1 MYDSNRNI
9 EDLLA
14 DENFIIWARHP
25 NKDRDAYWKSWLEA
39 HPERKADVL
48 LAKEIIARLQF
59 THTLPSQEAYDEV
72 LHRLLKSGEK
82 PANLPKKEITYQA
95 RKVNYGL
102 KLAASFLLLAL
113 ATALLAR
120 IWNEPPAPPKK
131 TVAPTWSTKQNP
143 TGLKSQIQLPD
154 GTMVWLN
161 AESTLKYP
169 NQFDSAGREVFLV
182 GEAFF
187 DVARDETK
195 PFTVHAGGLTTTAL
209 GTSFSV
215 TSYPKEENIS
225 VALLTGKVI
234 VREEEG
240 KELNSMVLAP
250 GEQAIYT
257 ESKHEFFRTIF
268 DYDISLG
275 WKDGLLAF
283 KEADF
288 AHIKRKLERWY
299 GVQIEIKGVP
309 RKSWKISGTF
319 KNQSLERV
327 LERLAFS
334 KEFTFRISDDYVLIN
349 FFNQKPS

>member
-1 MYDSNRNI
+1 MYDPNRNI
-9 EDLLA
+9 EDLLV
-14 DENFIIWARHP
+14 DQNFIKWAKHP
-25 NKDRDAYWKSWLEA
+25 TPDRDAYWQSWMRA
-39 HPERKADVL
+39 HPERKPDVL
-48 LAKEIIARLQF
+48 LAKELVIRSRF
-59 THTLPSQEAYDEV
+59 RHTLPAQEAYDEV
-72 LHRLLKSGEK
+72 LHRLMKTDEKQDFLPQKKLKAKTWRWGYR
-82 PANLPKKEITYQA
+82 L
-95 RKVNYGL
+95 KV
-102 KLAASFLLLAL
+102 AASFLLLAL
-113 ATALLAR
+113 ATILLERA
-120 IWNEPPAPPKK
+120 WHEPPAPQPQKV
-131 TVAPTWSTKQNP
+131 TPAWTTKQNP
-143 TGLKSQIQLPD
+143 TGIKSQVQLPD

-169 NQFDSAGREVFLV
+169 HQFDSAGREVFLV

-187 DVARDETK
+187 EVARDENS
-195 PFTVHAGGLTTTAL
+195 PFTVHAGGLSTTAL

-225 VALLTGKVI
+225 VSLLTGKVI

-240 KELNSMVLAP
+240 KELNAMVLAP

-257 ESKHEFFRTIF
+257 ESEHEFLKTTF
-268 DYDISLG
+268 DYEISLG

-288 AHIKRKLERWY
+288 THIKRKLERWY

-309 RKSWKISGTF
+309 GKSWKISGTF

-334 KEFTFRISDDYVLIN
+334 KEFTFRISDDYVFMN
-349 FFNQKPS
+349 FSNQKPS